1 LVFLKIR
8 NATANDAPA
17 IAAIQV
23 AASQNAY
30 ADIVSPDYLKRLTV
44 QTRTSV
50 WTQLITAAS
59 GPEQIMVGEEA
70 DLLCCYAHFGRS
82 RDADATDTTGELSS
96 LYVHPGSWRRG
107 FGRNLLT
114 ASMRRLGD
122 LGFNDATLWVLAANS
137 QARRF
142 YERLG
147 WDIDGTE
154 KGPDNNVIKIR
165 YRCQLPTGCVDLQSI
180 R

>member
-1 LVFLKIR
+1 LAFLKIR
-8 NATANDAPA
+8 NATASDAAA

-30 ADIVSPDYLKRLTV
+30 ADIVSPDYLKRLAV
-44 QTRTSV
+44 PTRTSV
-50 WTQLITAAS
+50 WTQLITGAS
-59 GPEQIMVGEEA
+59 EPEQIMVGEEA

-82 RDADATDTTGELSS
+82 RDADATDTTGELYS
-96 LYVHPGSWRRG
+96 LYVDPGSWRRG
-107 FGRNLLT
+107 FGRHLLA
-114 ASMRRLGD
+114 ASMRRLSD

-142 YERLG
+142 YEQFG
-147 WDIDGTE
+147 WGIDGTE

-165 YRCQLPTGCVDLQSI
+165 YRCQLPT
-180 R
+180 

>member
-1 LVFLKIR
+1 LAFLKIR
-8 NATANDAPA
+8 KATANDAPA

-30 ADIVSPDYLKRLTV
+30 TDIVSPDYLKRLTV
-44 QTRTSV
+44 PTRTSV

-70 DLLCCYAHFGRS
+70 DLVCCYAHFGRP
-82 RDADATDTTGELSS
+82 RDANATDTTGELYS
-96 LYVHPGSWRRG
+96 LYVDPSSWRRG
-107 FGRNLLT
+107 FGRHLLA
-114 ASMRRLGD
+114 ASMRRLSE

-137 QARRF
+137 QGRRF

-154 KGPDNNVIKIR
+154 EGLDNTVIKIR
-165 YRCQLPTGCVDLQSI
+165 YRRQLPTGCVDLM